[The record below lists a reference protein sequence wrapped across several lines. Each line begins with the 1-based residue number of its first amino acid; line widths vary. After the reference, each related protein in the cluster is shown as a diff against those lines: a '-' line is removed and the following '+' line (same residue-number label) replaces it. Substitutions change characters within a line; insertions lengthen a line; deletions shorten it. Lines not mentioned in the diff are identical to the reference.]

1 MRKMT
6 ALHVVIFLVISSVMQ
21 VVAHRHP
28 VHHRTDSFLKLGI
41 IRAHLPEASRSRR
54 IVGKMKPQPSHV
66 LVAPRSPR
74 IKAHRACESGDLHTT
89 YDYSMHQGPSTA
101 SGAWQVLDTTWEGY
115 GGYGRAY
122 EAPREVQDRWARHYF
137 DANGYTAWA
146 ASRRCWGG

>member
-1 MRKMT
+1 MSWSHR
-6 ALHVVIFLVISSVMQ
+6 
-21 VVAHRHP
+21 VAP
-28 VHHRTDSFLKLGI
+28 
-41 IRAHLPEASRSRR
+41 ASR
-54 IVGKMKPQPSHV
+54 PSAFSDLERH
-66 LVAPRSPR
+66 
-74 IKAHRACESGDLHTT
+74 IRACESGDLHTT